1 MTKSA
6 WDQWKENLGDS
17 RPWDLLNLKTEY
29 VEKEVAQ
36 SRYDICKQCPFL
48 LPTKQCSKCG
58 CFMKA
63 KVKIAHSE
71 CPENKW
77 GKISRETD

>member
-1 MTKSA
+1 MTKSP
-6 WDQWKENLGDS
+6 WDQWKENLGES
-17 RPWDLLNLKTEY
+17 RPWDLINPKTEY
-29 VEKEVAQ
+29 VEKAAAQ
-36 SRYDICKQCPFL
+36 ARYDICKGCPFL

-71 CPENKW
+71 CPEGKW
-77 GKISRETD
+77 GKVSQESD